1 MRPAAVAAVDKQ
13 PVNPRVASR
22 ARVLLLAPH
31 GSYRTP
37 PFLNAAQRL
46 NLDVLIASEG
56 RHSLIGAEA
65 NGLHIDFRDPDT
77 AFARLRAEALAQPF
91 CGVIATDDVST
102 ELAARVAGFLGL
114 AHNPAA
120 AVRIARRKDLAR
132 ARLLEAG
139 LPVPRH
145 WRIDLERDLAAQ
157 IRPIRDADFPVVV
170 KPIALSASRGVIRAD
185 NQAGLA
191 RACARVRTIVKDA
204 GIHGEER
211 SVALIEQFIRGDE
224 YALEGLLRAGRLQVL
239 ALFDK
244 PEPLNGPY
252 FEETYYITP
261 SRLLVATQDAIA
273 QQVQAACAAYGLREG
288 PIHAECR
295 VNASGVWILEVAA
308 RTIGGMC
315 GRLLRFGLGQGL
327 EEVVLRHAR
336 GEAIAVPKNSEAAGV
351 LMLPIP
357 HAGVLRRIEG
367 IPAAE
372 RVPFIEQV
380 DIQVREGYE
389 LVPLP
394 EGASYLGFLFA
405 RAPTPQQAEAA
416 LRAAHACLKIVV
428 APLWKVA
435 PSVAWAAEP

>member
-1 MRPAAVAAVDKQ
+1 MAP
-13 PVNPRVASR
+13 R

-31 GSYRTP
+31 GSYRTA
-37 PFLNAAQRL
+37 PFLTAAREL

-56 RHSLIGAEA
+56 RHSLVAAEA
-65 NGLHIDFRDPDT
+65 NGLHIDFRDPDA
-77 AFARLRAEALAQPF
+77 AFVQLRAAALAQPF
-91 CGVIATDDVST
+91 CGVIGTDDVST
-102 ELAARVAGFLGL
+102 ELAEQVAGFLKL
-114 AHNPAA
+114 PHNPAA
-120 AVRIARRKDLAR
+120 AVRTARRKDLAR
-132 ARLLEAG
+132 ACLLAAG

-145 WRIDLERDLAAQ
+145 WHIDLDGDLAAQ
-157 IRPIRDADFPVVV
+157 LRQLRPADFPVVV
-170 KPIALSASRGVIRAD
+170 KPVALSASRGVIRAD
-185 NQAGLA
+185 NPAELM
-191 RACARVRTIVKDA
+191 RASARVRAIVTDA
-204 GIHGEER
+204 GIDGEER
-211 SVALIEQFIRGDE
+211 SAALIEQFIPGAE

-261 SRLLVATQDAIA
+261 SRLPVATQDAIA
-273 QQVQAACAAYGLREG
+273 HQVRAACAAYGLREG

-327 EEVVLRHAR
+327 EQVVLRHAR
-336 GEAIAVPKNSEAAGV
+336 GEAISVNKNTEAAGV

-357 HAGVLRRIEG
+357 EAGVLRRIEG
-367 IPAAE
+367 ISAAE

-394 EGASYLGFLFA
+394 EGSSYLGFLFA

-416 LRAAHACLKIVV
+416 LRTAHACLKIVV
-428 APLWKVA
+428 APLWKVGH
-435 PSVAWAAEP
+435 AAER

>member
-1 MRPAAVAAVDKQ
+1 MAP
-13 PVNPRVASR
+13 R

-31 GSYRTP
+31 GSYRTA
-37 PFLNAAQRL
+37 PFLSAAQQL

-56 RHSLIGAEA
+56 RHSLVAAEA

-77 AFARLRAEALAQPF
+77 AFARLRAAAEAQPF
-91 CGVIATDDVST
+91 CGVIGTDDVST
-102 ELAARVAGFLGL
+102 ELAEQVAGFLRL
-114 AHNPAA
+114 PHNPAA
-120 AVRIARRKDLAR
+120 AVRTARRKDLAR
-132 ARLLEAG
+132 ACLLAAG

-145 WRIDLERDLAAQ
+145 WRIDLNRDLASALSQ
-157 IRPIRDADFPVVV
+157 LTPADFPVVV

-185 NQAGLA
+185 DPAALA
-191 RACARVRTIVKDA
+191 RACARVHTIVQAA
-204 GIHGEER
+204 GVGGEER
-211 SVALIEQFIRGDE
+211 STALIEQFIPGNE

-244 PEPLNGPY
+244 PDPLDGPY

-261 SRLLVATQDAIA
+261 SRLPAATQDAIA
-273 QQVQAACAAYGLREG
+273 AQVQAACAAYGLREG
-288 PIHAECR
+288 PVHAECR

-315 GRLLRFGLGQGL
+315 GRLLRFGLGQSL

-336 GEAIAVPKNSEAAGV
+336 GETIAVRKPTEAAGV

-357 HAGVLRRIEG
+357 EAGVLRRIEG
-367 IPAAE
+367 IAAAE
-372 RVPFIEQV
+372 RVPFIEQI

-416 LRAAHACLKIVV
+416 LRAAHRCLKIVV
-428 APLWKVA
+428 APLWKVGH
-435 PSVAWAAEP
+435 VAKN